1 MTERSGWVPDSV
13 DTGLPSAARLYD
25 YLLGGGHNF
34 AADRALAEK
43 FLKAQP
49 NARTIARLNRA
60 FLRRAVLHL
69 IERGV
74 RQFLDL
80 GSGIPT
86 VGNVHEIARRAAPE
100 SRVVYVDFEDVAVA
114 HSRMM
119 LEHDD
124 LATIL
129 QEDMTDPDAVLSS
142 ARATGLLDF
151 AEPVGVLTVGVFHF
165 VPPEKD
171 PAGVVAAY
179 RDAVV
184 PGSGLALSQFTSDLQ
199 PAEMAGIVE
208 VMKKSMNPMFPR
220 THAEIT
226 DLFAGFDIVA
236 PGVVPLPLWRP
247 EEGAVEDGDPGHAG
261 IFAGVGHKTGASR
274 EK

>member
-1 MTERSGWVPDSV
+1 MTERSGWVPDDV

-43 FLKAQP
+43 FLLAQP

-69 IERGV
+69 AAGGV

-86 VGNVHEIARRAAPE
+86 VGNVHEVARRADPGA
-100 SRVVYVDFEDVAVA
+100 RVVYVDFEDVAVA
-114 HSRMM
+114 HSRLM
-119 LEHDD
+119 LEHDEQ
-124 LATIL
+124 AAVV
-129 QEDMTDPDAVLSS
+129 QEDLTDPAAVLAA
-142 ARATGLLDF
+142 ARGTGLLDF
-151 AEPVGVLTVGVFHF
+151 TEPVGVLVVGVLHF

-171 PAGVVAAY
+171 PTAVVAAY
-179 RDAVV
+179 RDAVA
-184 PGSGLALSQFTSDLQ
+184 PGSGLAVSQFTADLQ
-199 PAEMAGIVE
+199 PVEMAGIVE

-220 THAEIT
+220 SCAEIT
-226 DLFAGFDIVA
+226 ALFSGFDLVE

-247 EEGAVEDGDPGHAG
+247 EEGAVQEGDPGRAG
-261 IFAGVGHKTGASR
+261 ILAGVGHKR
-274 EK
+274 

>member
-1 MTERSGWVPDSV
+1 MEWVPDSV
-13 DTGLPSAARLYD
+13 DVGLPSAARLYD

-43 FLKAQP
+43 FLLAQP

-69 IERGV
+69 VDHGV

-86 VGNVHEIARRAAPE
+86 VGNVHEIARKAAPE
-100 SRVVYVDFEDVAVA
+100 SRVVYVDYEAVAVA
-114 HSRMM
+114 HSRM
-119 LEHDD
+119 LLKDD
-124 LATIL
+124 PLATIL
-129 QEDMTDPDAVLSS
+129 QEDMTDPDAVL
-142 ARATGLLDF
+142 AAADATGLLDF
-151 AEPVGVLTVGVFHF
+151 AEPIGVLTVGVFHF
-165 VPPEKD
+165 VPPDKD
-171 PAGVVAAY
+171 PKGVVAAY
-179 RDAVV
+179 RDAVA

-208 VMKKSMNPMFPR
+208 VMKKSSDPMYPR

-226 DLFAGFDIVA
+226 ELFEGFDIVP

-261 IFAGVGHKTGASR
+261 IFAGVGHK
-274 EK
+274 K

>member
-1 MTERSGWVPDSV
+1 VAERLSWVPSNV

-43 FLKAQP
+43 FLVAQP

-69 IERGV
+69 VDAGV

-86 VGNVHEIARRAAPE
+86 VGNVHEIAQKAAPE
-100 SRVVYVDFEDVAVA
+100 SRVVYVDYEDVAVA
-114 HSRMM
+114 HSWML

-124 LATIL
+124 QSAVL
-129 QEDMTDPDAVLSS
+129 QEDMTDAHAVL
-142 ARATGLLDF
+142 AGVRKTGLIDF
-151 AEPVGVLTVGVFHF
+151 SEPIGVLTVGVFHF
-165 VPPEKD
+165 VPPERD

-179 RDAVV
+179 RDAVA
-184 PGSGLALSQFTSDLQ
+184 PGSYLALSQFTADLQ
-199 PAEMAGIVE
+199 PEEMAGIVA
-208 VMKKSMNPMFPR
+208 VMQNSANPMFPR
-220 THAEIT
+220 GHAEIT
-226 DLFAGFDIVA
+226 ALFEGFDLVE

-247 EEGAVEDGDPGHAG
+247 EDGAVDEDVDRAG
-261 IFAGVGHKTGASR
+261 IFAGVGRK
-274 EK
+274 K

>member
-1 MTERSGWVPDSV
+1 MAERTSWVPESV

-34 AADRALAEK
+34 AADRVLAEK
-43 FLKAQP
+43 FLVAQP

-60 FLRRAVLHL
+60 FLRRSVLFM
-69 IERGV
+69 IDQGI

-86 VGNVHEIARRAAPE
+86 VGNVHEIAQKADPD

-114 HSRMM
+114 HSQMM
-119 LEHDD
+119 LEHDAH
-124 LATIL
+124 ATII
-129 QEDMTDPDAVLSS
+129 QEDLTNPTAVLDA
-142 ARATGLLDF
+142 ARDSKLIDF
-151 AEPVGVLTVGVFHF
+151 DQPVGVLTVGVFHF
-165 VPPEKD
+165 VPPEKKPTD
-171 PAGVVAAY
+171 VVATY

-184 PGSGLALSQFTSDLQ
+184 PGSYLALSQFTSDLQ
-199 PAEMAGIVE
+199 PDEMAGIVE

-226 DLFAGFDIVA
+226 SLFEGFEVVE

-247 EEGAVEDGDPGHAG
+247 EVAGDDDPGRAG
-261 IFAGVGHKTGASR
+261 IFAGVGRKQ
-274 EK
+274 